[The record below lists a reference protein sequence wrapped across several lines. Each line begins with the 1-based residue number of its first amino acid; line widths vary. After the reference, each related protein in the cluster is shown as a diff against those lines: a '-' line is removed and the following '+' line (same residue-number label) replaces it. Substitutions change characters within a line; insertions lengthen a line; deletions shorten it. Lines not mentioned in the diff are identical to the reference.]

1 MFKKV
6 FLIVIFILSIHH
18 AYAAGREIKCAF
30 SQNNAPM
37 TKSTCM
43 FNSGKNGSFYLESTK
58 PNGKVFLDYDMIS
71 VFIVAPGEAEVS
83 SLYGAHPSNWGHA
96 KRSTSEKACWVG
108 SDFKICAY

>member
-1 MFKKV
+1 
-6 FLIVIFILSIHH
+6 
-18 AYAAGREIKCAF
+18 
-30 SQNNAPM
+30 M

-43 FNSGKNGSFYLESTK
+43 FIPGKNGSFNLESTK

-83 SLYGAHPSNWGHA
+83 SLYGPRPSNWGHA